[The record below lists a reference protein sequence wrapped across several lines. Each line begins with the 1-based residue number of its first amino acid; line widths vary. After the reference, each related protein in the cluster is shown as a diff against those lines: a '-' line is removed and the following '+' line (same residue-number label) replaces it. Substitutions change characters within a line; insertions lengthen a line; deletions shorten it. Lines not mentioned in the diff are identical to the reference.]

1 MAFLAFLRARAVSVP
16 ALLWLGGG
24 LLILLLLASV
34 FLPMVSATG
43 AFSTSP
49 NVLQPP
55 SWRYPLGT
63 DSIGRDNM
71 ARVFLG
77 LRTSFLIVGVSAL
90 VAVVAG
96 GLIGLLAAYF
106 AGPADWTLMRIV
118 DILLAVPTLLLAV
131 AVLAM
136 MGPSAP
142 ALTLVLALTFM
153 PHAARVVRVAAL
165 QIVGRDFIASAR
177 ISGVP
182 AWRVILRH
190 VVPNVRGILLVQAAV
205 TMSYMLVIESS
216 LSFLG
221 LGVPPPAPSIG
232 FIIAEGRLWMEFAPW
247 PILSG
252 SAVIV
257 LFILGL
263 TLTGQGLEQ
272 LWSDRRD
279 GRR

>member
-1 MAFLAFLRARAVSVP
+1 MAQTSSLRARAFSAP
-16 ALLWLGGG
+16 LLLWLGAG
-24 LLILLLLASV
+24 LLLALLLASAV
-34 FLPMVSATG
+34 LPSLSATG
-43 AFSTSP
+43 AFATSP
-49 NVLQPP
+49 DVLQPP

-63 DSIGRDNM
+63 DSIGRDSM

-77 LRTSFLIVGVSAL
+77 LRTSFMIVGISAVL
-90 VAVVAG
+90 AVGFG
-96 GLIGLLAAYF
+96 GLIGLMAAYF
-106 AGPADWTLMRIV
+106 AGPADWAMMRV
-118 DILLAVPTLLLAV
+118 ADILLAVPTLLLAV

-136 MGPSAP
+136 MGPSAT
-142 ALTLVLALTFM
+142 ALILVLSLTFL

-165 QIVGRDFIASAR
+165 QVVGRDYVISAR

-182 AWRVILRH
+182 AWRLIARH
-190 VVPNVRGILLVQAAV
+190 VVPNVRGILFVQMAV

-221 LGVPPPAPSIG
+221 LGVPPPAPSVG

-247 PILSG
+247 PILSA
-252 SAVIV
+252 SMIIV

-263 TLTGQGLEQ
+263 TLAGQGLEQ
-272 LWSDRRD
+272 LWNDRRD

>member
-1 MAFLAFLRARAVSVP
+1 MAVQRLIRGRRFRASAI
-16 ALLWLGGG
+16 LWLGTG
-24 LLILLLLASV
+24 ILLLLLIASAV
-34 FLPMVSATG
+34 LPMLSATG

-55 SWRYPLGT
+55 SWRFPLGT
-63 DSIGRDNM
+63 DSIGRDSM

-77 LRTSFLIVGVSAL
+77 LRTSFLIVGIS
-90 VAVVAG
+90 AVVAVAG
-96 GLIGLLAAYF
+96 GGMMGLVAAYF
-106 AGPADWTLMRIV
+106 AGPADWALMRVV

-136 MGPSAP
+136 LGPSAT

-153 PHAARVVRVAAL
+153 PHAARVARAAAL
-165 QIVGRDFIASAR
+165 QVVSRDFIASAR

-182 AWRVILRH
+182 AWRLILRH
-190 VVPNVRGILLVQAAV
+190 VVPNVRGILLVQLAV

-221 LGVPPPAPSIG
+221 LGVPPPAPSVG

-247 PILSG
+247 PIITA

-272 LWSDRRD
+272 LWNDKRD